1 MRTAGLKIV
10 PVLALT
16 ALWGCGGGSDG
27 GSNNPGGPSPA
38 PNPNTVTIAIVGQ
51 RGNQS
56 FVPNPATAAGRMV
69 VFHNQDSVVHRVR
82 LNDGSLDTGDIAPG
96 AMSSPLMMPGS
107 GTNYHCPLHPTM
119 IGAINAAGAAP
130 PPCTGDY
137 C

>member
-10 PVLALT
+10 LVLAL
-16 ALWGCGGGSDG
+16 AAVWGCGGSDG

-38 PNPNTVTIAIVGQ
+38 PNPNTVTIAVVGE

-69 VFHNQDSVVHRVR
+69 VFHNQDDEVHRVR
-82 LNDGSLDTGDIAPG
+82 LNDGTVDTGDIAPG
-96 AMSSPLMMPGS
+96 AMSAPVMMPASGS
-107 GTNYHCPLHPTM
+107 NYHCTLHPSM
-119 IGAINAAGAAP
+119 VGAINAAGTAP
-130 PPCTGDY
+130 PPCTGPY